1 MSHHQILRE
10 FGELLFTQPGLH
22 SPPAAVAAWYLRK
35 AALFEV
41 IAADGGSEAADAR
54 NQAELAH
61 RRALR
66 LMEDQAA

>member
-1 MSHHQILRE
+1 MGHQVLRE
-10 FGELLFTQPGLH
+10 LGELLFTQPGLH

-41 IAADGGSEAADAR
+41 IAEGGGLDADDAR
-54 NQAELAH
+54 CQAELAH

-66 LMEDQAA
+66 LMEDRAA

>member
-1 MSHHQILRE
+1 MSYRILRE

-22 SPPAAVAAWYLRK
+22 SSPAAVAAWYLRK

-41 IAADGGSEAADAR
+41 IAEDGGLDADDAR
-54 NQAELAH
+54 YQAELAH

-66 LMEDQAA
+66 LMEDRAA